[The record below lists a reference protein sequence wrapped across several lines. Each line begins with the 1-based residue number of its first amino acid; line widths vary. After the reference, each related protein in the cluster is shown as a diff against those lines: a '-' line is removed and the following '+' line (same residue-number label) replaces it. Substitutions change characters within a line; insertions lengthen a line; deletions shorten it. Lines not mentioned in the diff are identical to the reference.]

1 MTAHD
6 TPVEG
11 SETPFEAVV
20 DELPSTSGGEGASS
34 GETGFL
40 NTSLTRRFKGKI
52 QPLSMPSY
60 EQMMQED
67 VMNNCAVKSAIA
79 GVMGGLLGVAFGIFT
94 ASLDTGVRARAL
106 FVCRARAVL
115 ALLLG
120 PLPCARSPLTAP
132 GRRRRAADVMIVAAS
147 ARAAERACPE
157 RTRTHTRTTHKHQR
171 PPPRKH
177 QQQRAWTLRR
187 SPSPS
192 RRASCCARRP
202 S

>member
-11 SETPFEAVV
+11 TESPFEAVV
-20 DELPSTSGGEGASS
+20 DELPSTSGGEGAASS
-34 GETGFL
+34 SDTTGFL

-94 ASLDTGVRARAL
+94 ASLDTGVRRWSL
-106 FVCRARAVL
+106 C
-115 ALLLG
+115 
-120 PLPCARSPLTAP
+120 
-132 GRRRRAADVMIVAAS
+132 RRRRAHRARCVFGGMCCLDGLALGCSAAWAARGRCCSMMMMLRAQKRAFGPRRRRGRASLKGWAVVAS
-147 ARAAERACPE
+147 AADM
-157 RTRTHTRTTHKHQR
+157 H
-171 PPPRKH
+171 
-177 QQQRAWTLRR
+177 
-187 SPSPS
+187 
-192 RRASCCARRP
+192 ASIGR
-202 S
+202 